1 MTHKQIFIFGILG
14 CAFLMVL
21 FSEVSILEADV
32 IENPP
37 NPAELPTGTGVVE
50 EGSLYGLIGQ
60 IINWVLGFLGVLLLG
75 IILFSGFEYATA
87 GADSQ
92 KTGNALKR
100 MANAVIGLLIIALS
114 WVISGTILNFFF
126 TEEGLQSSVY
136 PEDSYV
142 ITESINRDI

>member
-14 CAFLMVL
+14 CAFLMVF
-21 FSEVSILEADV
+21 FSEVSILEAQLDA
-32 IENPP
+32 PP
-37 NPAELPTGTGVVE
+37 NPEDLPTGTGVVE
-50 EGSLYGLIGQ
+50 GGSLYGLIGQ